1 MRVLVDESL
10 PRQLVRHLAPFECKT
25 VQQQSWSGLENGA
38 LLRRAAA
45 DGFSVLLTAD
55 QGIEFQQNLG
65 SLGVGVVV
73 LAAPSNR
80 MEHLQPL
87 IPAVIDAI
95 EKVQKGEVLRVGA

>member
-10 PRQLVRHLAPFECKT
+10 PRQLIRQLAPYRCHT
-25 VQQQSWSGLENGA
+25 VQQQGWSGLENGA

-45 DGFSVLLTAD
+45 DGFSVFLTAD
-55 QGIEFQQNLG
+55 QGIEFQQNLRG
-65 SLGVGVVV
+65 LQIAVVI

-87 IPAVIDAI
+87 VPAVMDAL
-95 EKVQKGEVLRVGA
+95 EKAQKGEVLRVGT